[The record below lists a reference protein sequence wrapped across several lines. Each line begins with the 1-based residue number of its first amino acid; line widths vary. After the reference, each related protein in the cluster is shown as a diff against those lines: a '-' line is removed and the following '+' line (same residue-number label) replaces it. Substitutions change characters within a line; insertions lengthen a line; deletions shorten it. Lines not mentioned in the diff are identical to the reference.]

1 MTNKVS
7 KKPKAEPI
15 PMNTLYVDRMLE
27 ALALLCGGKRPDREM
42 VVAWEDNSSEALQDW
57 AMCNT
62 SIPWAT
68 GIGTIESAQAMA
80 ETPEEGTEHQ
90 CRSEAFPSV
99 RAVAV
104 PCPAAELSDLV
115 GSAFGEGWNLTMSG
129 SGQGALSSSSGIL
142 YFGSAAQLDNCVHEA
157 LTSASTAS

>member
-1 MTNKVS
+1 MTTKVL

-27 ALALLCGGKRPDREM
+27 ALALLCGGKRPNREM
-42 VVAWEDNSSEALQDW
+42 VVSWEDNSSEALQDW

-68 GIGTIESAQAMA
+68 GIGTIEAAQAMA
-80 ETPEEGTEHQ
+80 ETPEEGMEHQ
-90 CRSEAFPSV
+90 CRTGAFPSV
-99 RAVAV
+99 REVAV
-104 PCPAAELSDLV
+104 PSPAAELSDLV
-115 GSAFGEGWNLTMSG
+115 GSAFGEGWNLTMAS

-142 YFGSAAQLDNCVHEA
+142 YFGSAQQLDNCVHDA
-157 LTSASTAS
+157 RTSASTVA